1 MRLHANLAP
10 PHWKRAPAPNDKW
23 DAGYQTT
30 AFFLDWIEERR
41 GAGAI
46 RALNG
51 ALRDTDYTD
60 EMFVVLAGEPVRD
73 LWRRYKTE
81 LGVGDEEGGDKE
93 AEGDGDEC
101 FVLV

>member
-1 MRLHANLAP
+1 VRLHANLAP
-10 PHWKRAPAPNDKW
+10 PHWKRTPAPNDKW